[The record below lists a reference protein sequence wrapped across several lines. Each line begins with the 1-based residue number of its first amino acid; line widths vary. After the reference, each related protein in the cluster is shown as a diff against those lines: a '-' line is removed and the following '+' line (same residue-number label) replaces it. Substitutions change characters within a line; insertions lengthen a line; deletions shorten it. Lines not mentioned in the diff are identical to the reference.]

1 MCIRCRLE
9 MIFWLFKNFVEIK
22 INSVKNGRIYVN
34 LEIHTRMIYHSI
46 IWYLKN
52 LDRSLNGLSIILFH
66 GREIGSNH
74 DLVYN
79 SNLSQKLID
88 L

>member
-1 MCIRCRLE
+1 M
-9 MIFWLFKNFVEIK
+9 
-22 INSVKNGRIYVN
+22 N
-34 LEIHTRMIYHSI
+34 LEIHLHVNQNDLLI
-46 IWYLKN
+46 IRYLKN

-74 DLVYN
+74 DLVYDVY
-79 SNLSQKLID
+79 LSQKFVD